1 MEFELFFSDINDLGG
16 PDNWQQNVNAIHSRA
31 IFKSIQKQRYKL
43 TEPVHGVYEHHPV
56 LFTDHFAAMIHC
68 QILTT
73 LVDFRFSPTKTV
85 KTAA

>member
-1 MEFELFFSDINDLGG
+1 MGG

-31 IFKSIQKQRYKL
+31 IFNSIQKQRYKL